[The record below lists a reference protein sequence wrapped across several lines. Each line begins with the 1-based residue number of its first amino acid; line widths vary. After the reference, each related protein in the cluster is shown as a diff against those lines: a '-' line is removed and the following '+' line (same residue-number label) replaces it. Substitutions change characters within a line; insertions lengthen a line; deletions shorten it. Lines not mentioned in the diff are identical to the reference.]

1 MPAALIYERCG
12 RALPDDAAQP
22 PGNWSMFKQLAA
34 LTFAALLASG
44 PTAHIAGAQGGLTA
58 PHEASLPKPDAD
70 GFIALFNGRDLSGWA
85 GLPDYWSVTEGS
97 IRGKQA
103 KETSKQTFLV
113 FAGLRVKDFEL
124 RLKYRFASPEGNSGL
139 QFRSRVLDP
148 EAFRVG
154 GYQADFD
161 AAVMYDGTIYD
172 EAGVAG
178 DRGTMSN
185 RGEATIWDSA
195 NKRHNRPL
203 KERALVLTRAI
214 KRGDWNDVVLLV
226 RGRHIVYRIN
236 GHVMTDLLDN
246 SPAALA
252 EGILALQLHEGF
264 TMDVRFKDVRLKALN
279 E

>member
-1 MPAALIYERCG
+1 MTA
-12 RALPDDAAQP
+12 RALP
-22 PGNWSMFKQLAA
+22 KR
-34 LTFAALLASG
+34 
-44 PTAHIAGAQGGLTA
+44 
-58 PHEASLPKPDAD
+58 DAD
-70 GFIALFNGRDLSGWA
+70 GFITLFNGHDLTGWT
-85 GLPDYWSVTEGS
+85 GLPGFWSVTDGS
-97 IRGKQA
+97 ISGRQM
-103 KETSKQTFLV
+103 KEISKQTFLV
-113 FAGLRVKDFEL
+113 FTPLKVKDFEL
-124 RLKYRFASPEGNSGL
+124 RLKYRFATPEGNSGI
-139 QFRSRVLDP
+139 QFRSTVLDP
-148 EAFRVG
+148 ATSRVG

-161 AAVMYDGTIYD
+161 AELMYDGSIYD

-203 KERALVLTRAI
+203 KERASVLTRAI

-226 RGRHIVYRIN
+226 RGRHITYRIN
-236 GHVMTDLLDN
+236 GRVMTDLVDN

-264 TMDVRFKDVRLKALN
+264 TMDVRFKDVRLKTLN

>member
-1 MPAALIYERCG
+1 MFERFLVATVLTLGFAAHAAL
-12 RALPDDAAQP
+12 AQE
-22 PGNWSMFKQLAA
+22 GV
-34 LTFAALLASG
+34 
-44 PTAHIAGAQGGLTA
+44 TA
-58 PHEASLPKPDAD
+58 PEALPKPDAD
-70 GFIALFNGRDLSGWA
+70 GFIALFNGHDLAGWT

-97 IRGKQA
+97 ISGRQM

-113 FAGLRVKDFEL
+113 FTGLKVKDFEL
-124 RLKYRFASPEGNSGL
+124 RLKYRFVTPEGNSGI

-148 EAFRVG
+148 ATFRVG

-161 AAVMYDGTIYD
+161 AEVMYDGSIYD

-185 RGEATIWDSA
+185 RGEATIWDSE

-203 KERALVLTRAI
+203 KERALTLKRAI
-214 KRGDWNDVVLLV
+214 KRGDWNDVDLVV

-236 GHVMTDLLDN
+236 GHVMTNLIDN
-246 SPAALA
+246 SPMALK
-252 EGILALQLHEGF
+252 EGILALQLHQGF
-264 TMDVRFKDVRLKALN
+264 TMDVRFRDVRLRVLS